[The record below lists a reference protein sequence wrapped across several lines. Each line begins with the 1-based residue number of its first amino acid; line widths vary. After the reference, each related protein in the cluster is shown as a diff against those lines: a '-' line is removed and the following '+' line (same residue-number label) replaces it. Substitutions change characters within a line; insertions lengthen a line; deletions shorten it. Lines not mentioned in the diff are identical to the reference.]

1 MTTSIGYDYII
12 VGAGTSGCVL
22 AERLS
27 ADAGCRVLMLEAGK
41 DDTDL
46 RVKLPLAARMLWVH
60 PGFNWGYASEPEPH
74 ADNRRIPIPRGK
86 IVGGSSS
93 INGMLY
99 TRGHPS
105 DFDQWR
111 QMGCTGWSYDDVL
124 PIYKRLE
131 TDWRGEGPYHGG
143 AGPIR
148 IVRGGNNSV
157 FAKPLQEAA
166 RNAGFPS
173 TDDHQGADPEGYGVP
188 DTNIAD
194 GRRASASAVF
204 LNQARRRANFTL
216 EIRAQATKLI
226 VEQGRAV
233 AIEYVQDGHVRR
245 AHAEREIVLAGG
257 VYNSP
262 QLLMLSGIGPA
273 DDLTR
278 HGTKVVHDLP
288 GVGRNLQ
295 DHAGVGVDFTC
306 TKPLAFEREL
316 RLDRLTLSVLRWAL
330 TGTGPAA
337 SMPVICNGFIRTR
350 PELDRPDIQ
359 TLFTASSPF
368 ARIWFPGIRKGIGH
382 RFASRSVLLHP
393 ESRGHVAL
401 ASADPLA
408 KPRIFFNLLATQT
421 DRTALRE
428 SIRTTRA
435 VFNAEPFKSYCG
447 LELAPG
453 IDVRSDDEIDA
464 YVRRTVTT
472 AFHGVGTCKMG
483 IDDLAVVDPSL
494 RVRGLSGLRVVDAS
508 IMPTI
513 TGGNTH
519 APALMIGEK
528 AAEIMLADS
537 SGG

>member
-1 MTTSIGYDYII
+1 VTVTRDFDYII

-27 ADAGCRVLMLEAGK
+27 SDPTTRVLLLEAGK
-41 DDTDL
+41 DDSDI
-46 RVKLPLAARMLWVH
+46 RVRLPLAARHLWVH
-60 PGFNWGYASEPEPH
+60 PGFNWGYMSEPEPH
-74 ADNRRIPIPRGK
+74 ADNRRIAVPRGK

-124 PIYKRLE
+124 AIYKRLE
-131 TDWRGEGPYHGG
+131 TDWRGPGPYHGG
-143 AGPIR
+143 SGPIH
-148 IVRGGNNSV
+148 IVQGGV
-157 FAKPLQEAA
+157 TTRALAKPLQEAA
-166 RNAGFPS
+166 RKAGFPS
-173 TDDHQGADPEGYGVP
+173 TEDHQGAEPEGYGIP
-188 DTNIAD
+188 DTNIAN
-194 GRRASASAVF
+194 GKRASAASVF
-204 LNQARRRANFTL
+204 LKPARRRANFVL
-216 EIRAQATKLI
+216 EIHAQTTKLI
-226 VEQGRAV
+226 VEQGRAIGV
-233 AIEYVQDGHVRR
+233 DYLQNGQVKR
-245 AHAEREIVLAGG
+245 AHAAREIILCGG

-262 QLLMLSGIGPA
+262 QLLMASGIGPA
-273 DDLTR
+273 DELAQ
-278 HGTKVVHDLP
+278 HGIAVLHDLP
-288 GVGRNLQ
+288 GVGKNLQ
-295 DHAGVGVDFTC
+295 DHAGVGVDMTC
-306 TKPLAFEREL
+306 TKPVAFEREL
-316 RLDRLTLSVLRWAL
+316 RADRLTLSVLRWAMN
-330 TGTGPAA
+330 GTGAAA

-350 PELDRPDIQ
+350 AELERPDIQ

-368 ARIWFPGIRKGIGH
+368 ARVWFPGLRKGIGH

-393 ESRGHVAL
+393 ESRGHVEL
-401 ASADPLA
+401 ASSDPLA

-421 DRTALRE
+421 DRVTLRN

-435 VFNAEPFKSYCG
+435 VFAEDPFASYCG
-447 LELAPG
+447 IELAPG
-453 IDVRSDDEIDA
+453 RDVQSDDDIDA

-483 IDDLAVVDPSL
+483 IDDLAVVDPRL
-494 RVRGLSGLRVVDAS
+494 CVRGLAGLRVADAS

-528 AAEIMLADS
+528 ASEMILEDAK
-537 SGG
+537 

>member
-1 MTTSIGYDYII
+1 MTGYDYII

-27 ADAGCRVLMLEAGK
+27 ADPHCRVLLLEAGK
-41 DDTDL
+41 DDTDI
-46 RVKLPLAARMLWVH
+46 RVRLPLAARHLWVH
-60 PGFNWGYASEPEPH
+60 PGFNWGYVSEPEPH
-74 ADNRRIPIPRGK
+74 ADNRRIAVPRGK

-131 TDWRGEGPYHGG
+131 TDWRGAGPYHGG
-143 AGPIR
+143 AGPMHIAR
-148 IVRGGNNSV
+148 ARTMEALV
-157 FAKPLQEAA
+157 APLREAA
-166 RNAGFPS
+166 RKAGFPS
-173 TDDHQGADPEGYGVP
+173 TDDHQGASPEGYGVP
-188 DTNIAD
+188 DLNIAH
-194 GRRASASAVF
+194 GKRASAASVF
-204 LNQARRRANFTL
+204 LKPARRRANFTL
-216 EIRAQATKLI
+216 EIHAQTTRLI
-226 VEQGRAV
+226 IENGRAV
-233 AIEYVQDGHVRR
+233 GVEYVQNGSVKRV
-245 AHAEREIVLAGG
+245 HAAREIILAGG

-273 DDLTR
+273 DELAR
-278 HGTKVVHDLP
+278 HNIKVACDLP
-288 GVGRNLQ
+288 GVGKNLQ
-295 DHAGVGVDFTC
+295 DHAGVGVDMTC
-306 TKPLAFEREL
+306 TEPVAFEREL
-316 RLDRLTLSVLRWAL
+316 RADRLTLSVLRWAL
-330 TGTGPAA
+330 TGTGAAA

-368 ARIWFPGIRKGIGH
+368 ARVWFPGLRTGIGH

-401 ASADPLA
+401 ASSDPLA

-421 DRTALRE
+421 DRVTLRN

-435 VFNAEPFKSYCG
+435 VFAEDPFAALCG
-447 LELAPG
+447 IELAPG
-453 IDVRSDDEIDA
+453 RDIHSDDDIDA

-483 IDDLAVVDPSL
+483 IDDRAVVDPQL
-494 RVRGLSGLRVVDAS
+494 RVRGIDGLRVADAS

-519 APALMIGEK
+519 APALMIGAK
-528 AAEIMLADS
+528 AAELVLGS
-537 SGG
+537 TS